1 MSNAGS
7 LNARVLEAINDL
19 ITERKLMKKAV
30 IADSGIPQ
38 NTYFRKMR
46 GETPF
51 TTDDI
56 ERLATALGVT
66 PETIMVRASTK
77 GIPELEPV
85 EPVTPPAP
93 PISLDSHRN
102 VHDWDDIKHKLGSL
116 PHAALEDETDPRMM
130 LDNSESEH
138 TDDAGF
144 SSEHNEEGA

>member
-7 LNARVLEAINDL
+7 LNARVLEAINAL
-19 ITERKLMKKAV
+19 IRERKLMKKSV
-30 IADSGIPQ
+30 IAESGIPQ

-56 ERLATALGVT
+56 ERIAHALGVT

-77 GIPELEPV
+77 DVHEPD
-85 EPVTPPAP
+85 TPPAP
-93 PISLDSHRN
+93 PISLDEHRN
-102 VHDWDDIKHKLGSL
+102 VLDVSDIADKLGSL
-116 PHAALEDETDPRMM
+116 PHAALEDETDPSMM
-130 LDNSESEH
+130 LDDSESEH

-144 SSEHNEEGA
+144 SSDNNEEGA